1 MPKKTATKKTTAKA
15 SAKKTARKRNSATGA
30 EDDTERYTLNLSRL
44 RKRRKRVKKCVA
56 NLEKIINGD
65 VESIDSD
72 DIAEAVKLLKFYNAR
87 LLKAVVKN
95 KDLLGTESSTDE

>member
-1 MPKKTATKKTTAKA
+1 MPKTATKKPTKKA
-15 SAKKTARKRNSATGA
+15 AGRKSRKSATA
-30 EDDTERYTLNLSRL
+30 ADADTERYTLNLSRL
-44 RKRRKRVKKCVA
+44 RKRRKRVKKCVS

-65 VESIDSD
+65 AESIDTN
-72 DIAEAVKLLKFYNAR
+72 DIEEAVKLLRFYNAR

>member
-1 MPKKTATKKTTAKA
+1 MPKTATKKTAKA
-15 SAKKTARKRNSATGA
+15 SSKKATRKKSATA
-30 EDDTERYTLNLSRL
+30 ADADTERYTLNLSRL
-44 RKRRKRVKKCVA
+44 RKRRKRVKKCVS

-65 VESIDSD
+65 AESIDTN
-72 DIAEAVKLLKFYNAR
+72 DIEEAVKLLRFYNAR